1 MMPRFFFSRYAG
13 RYAGHRE
20 AGAGLVTAI
29 FLLVVLAG
37 LAAAL
42 VTLAGTQRQS
52 AALDEQGARAY
63 QAARAGIEWALF
75 QRSTDPANYCAGDD
89 PVVRSFAL
97 PEGTPL
103 AGFVVTVSCTRTA
116 WQGPASA
123 NPSLNLDRW
132 NLRAVACT
140 STLALGCPN
149 LTNSPDYV
157 ARAIE
162 VQI

>member
-1 MMPRFFFSRYAG
+1 MMPRPFFSRYAP
-13 RYAGHRE
+13 RRQ

-37 LAAAL
+37 LATAL
-42 VTLAGTQRQS
+42 VTLTGSQRQS

-75 QRSTDPANYCAGDD
+75 QRSTDPDNYCAGTD
-89 PVVRSFAL
+89 PVVRTFAL
-97 PEGTPL
+97 PEGTAL
-103 AGFVVTVSCTRTA
+103 AGIVVTVSCTRIP
-116 WQGPASA
+116 GPASA
-123 NPSLNLDRW
+123 NPTLNLDRW

-140 STLALGCPN
+140 STPVPGCPN
-149 LTNSPDYV
+149 PTTSPDYV

-162 VQI
+162 VQL